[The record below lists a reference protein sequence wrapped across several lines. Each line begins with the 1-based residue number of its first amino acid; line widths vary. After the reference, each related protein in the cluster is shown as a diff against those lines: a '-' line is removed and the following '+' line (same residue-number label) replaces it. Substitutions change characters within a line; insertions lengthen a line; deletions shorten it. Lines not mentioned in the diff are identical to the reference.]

1 MKIPLR
7 TEFTP
12 ATVTSREDIEA
23 PIREALATQD
33 RGTVTVEVPGAT
45 LTLSWC
51 DYPDRTPIWDKP
63 LPASLGKV
71 TAHRPDGKEAT
82 WMMAEVP
89 TWEALAEA
97 LADFQDGWD
106 AEVLE
111 ALSEAAAW
119 AQREQQI
126 KAELQ
131 RARSQRT
138 AAMRR
143 AERAGVS
150 RYRIAQAT
158 GITQAGVKKI
168 LDSRGSTH

>member
-1 MKIPLR
+1 MRIPLR

-12 ATVTSREDIEA
+12 ATVTTRADIEA
-23 PIREALATQD
+23 PIREALSTQD
-33 RGTVTVEVPGAT
+33 RGTVTAEVPGVT
-45 LTLSWC
+45 LTLTWC
-51 DYPDRTPIWDKP
+51 DYADRTPIWDKP
-63 LPASLGKV
+63 LPASQSTV
-71 TAHRPDGKEAT
+71 TAHRPDGQEVT
-82 WMMAEVP
+82 WMMEEVP

-106 AEVLE
+106 TDVLE

-119 AQREQQI
+119 TQREQQI

-150 RYRIAQAT
+150 RYRISQAT

-168 LDSRGSTH
+168 LDSRGLNS

>member
-1 MKIPLR
+1 MRIPLR

-12 ATVTSREDIEA
+12 ATVTTRADIEA
-23 PIREALATQD
+23 PIREALSTQD
-33 RGTVTVEVPGAT
+33 RGTVTAEVPGAT
-45 LTLSWC
+45 ITLSWC

-71 TAHRPDGKEAT
+71 TAHRPDGQAVT
-82 WMMAEVP
+82 WMIEEVP

-111 ALSEAAAW
+111 VLSDAAAW

-126 KAELQ
+126 KVELQ

-150 RYRIAQAT
+150 RYRISQAT